1 MEVTIPAILFLGA
14 LIFWLWS
21 CAAKAQIHATARFI
35 VACVL
40 LSWAIVAAGVK
51 WLVG

>member
-1 MEVTIPAILFLGA
+1 MEVTIPIILLIGA
-14 LIFWLWS
+14 LIFWRWS
-21 CAAKAQIHATARFI
+21 HAAQSQLHATVRFV